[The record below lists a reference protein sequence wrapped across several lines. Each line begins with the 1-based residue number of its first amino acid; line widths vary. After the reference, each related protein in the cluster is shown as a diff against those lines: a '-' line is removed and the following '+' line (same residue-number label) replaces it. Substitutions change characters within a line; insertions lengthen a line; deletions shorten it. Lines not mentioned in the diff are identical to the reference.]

1 MKYRKSRQR
10 EKILDLLKHTD
21 THPDADWVYG
31 RLKKQIPNLSL
42 GTVYRNLRILVSQGQ
57 IQKLPFGSTFDRY
70 DGCISPHYHVI
81 CEKCGSVHDFNM
93 AENIDINKMAQSQSS
108 YTIMRHRI
116 DFYGLC
122 EKCSVSP
129 QIAVEINN

>member
-21 THPDADWVYG
+21 THPDADWVYN

-42 GTVYRNLRILVSQGQ
+42 GTVYRNLRILVQQGQ
-57 IQKLPFGSTFDRY
+57 ILKLPFGSTFDRY

-81 CEKCGSVHDFNM
+81 CESCGSVYDFNM
-93 AENIDINKMAQSQSS
+93 PENIDINRMAQPHSPCIITS
-108 YTIMRHRI
+108 HRI
-116 DFYGLC
+116 DFYGMC
-122 EKCSVSP
+122 QKCGAQNDASVKDKS
-129 QIAVEINN
+129 